1 MKKINAVLIV
11 LISGILIIGASPQ
24 LTHSQNSVKKIKPT
38 ESNVKNT
45 KKPGKPDVS
54 KSLPKN
60 NSANPNARSIKKL
73 SKSEV
78 DNIISKNKKSYKR
91 NLSGNWILQEDFESG
106 NFPPNNWVP
115 TNAPGQQWE
124 EYNVSG
130 YGIGNYCM
138 FYSNWNCTYSYN
150 IIFSPS
156 FNTFTQSGDKLIF
169 DYAYAPYNDGNNDYY
184 DDLEIL
190 YFDETDQSW
199 YSLVYYNGIDL
210 QTSPGTGSYFVPNS
224 SEWGTKMIDI
234 PANASQLYF
243 QPWEN
248 CSNNIYIDN
257 IKVGMTIPSGN
268 WVLQEDFETGI
279 FPPAG
284 WSVTP
289 GSTQW
294 EQYGVSSYGTGNY
307 CMLYSNFN
315 CNFSDNT
322 IYTSTFSSHT
332 QIGDKLIFDYA
343 YTPNNDGFFY
353 DDLEI
358 FYYDSVNANW
368 NSLIYYFGNELQT
381 APWTAGFFIPQSN
394 EWGTKTID
402 IPANATQIYFK
413 SIENCSNNLF
423 IDNIRVGT
431 PPVNSVEASV
441 EKVWAKGKLPL
452 VYGVPDKI
460 SALIKNNSVY
470 AVSNLKVYLNI
481 SGANNLSDSLV
492 IPNINAG
499 DTAQVDFNGFM
510 PVLNGFSTVTISVP
524 DDNNNSNN
532 SQNFISEANPNS
544 IRYVDSNCCNGSV
557 GWIGE
562 YSFLNKY
569 HMSGTGQIRKV
580 NIKLSSEQNVGQ
592 IVYGYVVNS
601 SGIVVGKSPHYK
613 IQASDQ
619 HNTYKTFEITDP
631 KPVIITN
638 DYYYVGIAQTEY
650 SGNGFAFTP
659 QMFLYD
665 LPARPDANYYAN
677 LAPTGS
683 LVGVGEF
690 PREYGQN
697 YAIESVIGNQAAIDA
712 GVSDLG
718 LTYDQYFSV
727 TSFTPAGRVFNAGT
741 GSATFTVNR
750 KITPGG
756 YTSTKTVTS
765 LAAGG
770 NASVTFDPWT
780 FTSGTTYTV
789 RDSVILSGDGNIA
802 NNAMSNTITP
812 RIAKQMCV
820 LWQQQEDRDSLVRAI
835 NSDGRYANNFDTV
848 RMNYTGSYKPWKF
861 MFVNFKNESN
871 YSPWV
876 RDSLKA
882 FLDQS
887 TAGNK
892 KSLIVFGNTLAV
904 NNDPDINFF
913 SNPADTIFY
922 RQYLKSRSISDNWPA
937 NIPASGNKFR
947 GTGFFSGVSQD
958 SVSDPFT
965 PELVKPVNGG
975 TAAFKPRSVSGNG
988 NDSCNAVCFSGTNY
1002 NTFFMTNKFSS
1013 LRSTN
1018 SSPLDGPVLVYT
1030 KIIDWLQ
1037 SISTGAKILDLTVLP
1052 EGLYDP
1058 NANSMVRDTVTVYLR
1073 NAVSPFARVDSG
1085 KAYLS
1090 PSGQASLLFSNASNG
1105 VNYYIQVK
1113 HRNAMETWSKLPQMF
1128 SGNQLTY
1135 DFTTAITK
1143 AYGDNMKQSESRWV
1157 IYSGDVNKDGAI
1169 DASDLSDV
1177 DNDSYNSLSG
1187 YVVTDLTGDD
1197 FVDASDVSV
1206 CDNNV
1211 TIGVYRSAP
1220 APTVFSGS
1228 EEDNLPSVNNSVLNE
1243 FKIDQEIYERTKNIS
1258 RFSDPNFKREIKFV
1272 ERKNN
1277 RVEYK
1282 TIK

>member
-1 MKKINAVLIV
+1 MKIKTALIV
-11 LISGILIIGASPQ
+11 LIFGILIIGASPQ
-24 LTHSQNSVKKIKPT
+24 LSHSQNSVKKIKPAD
-38 ESNVKNT
+38 SIFKNT
-45 KKPGKPDVS
+45 KKHGKPDNS
-54 KSLPKN
+54 KLLPKN
-60 NSANPNARSIKKL
+60 NPANPNAKSIKKL

-78 DNIISKNKKSYKR
+78 DKLISKNKKSYKR
-91 NLSGNWILQEDFESG
+91 NLGGNWILEEDFESG

-156 FNTFTQSGDKLIF
+156 FNTLTQSGDKLVF

-190 YFDETDQSW
+190 YFDDTDQSW

-210 QTSPGTGSYFVPNS
+210 QTSPGTGSYFEPNS

-248 CSNNIYIDN
+248 CSNNIFIDN
-257 IKVGMTIPSGN
+257 IRVGIPAPPSN
-268 WVLQEDFETGI
+268 WVLEENFESGI

-284 WSVTP
+284 WTVTS
-289 GSTQW
+289 GITQW
-294 EQYGVSSYGTGNY
+294 EQYSGASGYGNGSYS
-307 CMLYSNFN
+307 MLYSNYN
-315 CNFSDNT
+315 CDYSNNT
-322 IYTSTFSSHT
+322 IYTSVFSSLT
-332 QIGDKLIFDYA
+332 KAGDKLFFDYA
-343 YTPNNDGFFY
+343 YAPGEFNNF

-358 FYYDSVNANW
+358 FYYDDIESNW
-368 NSLIYYFGNELQT
+368 YSLVYYSGTDLQT
-381 APWTAGFFIPQSN
+381 APGTSGYFAPANN
-394 EWGTKTID
+394 EWGTKIIN
-402 IPANATQIYFK
+402 IPANASRLYFQ
-413 SIENCSNNLF
+413 SWENCGNNLF
-423 IDNIRVGT
+423 VDNIRVGLPT
-431 PPVNSVEASV
+431 ISGNEASV

-460 SALIKNNSVY
+460 SALIKNNSLS
-470 AVSNLKVYLNI
+470 AMFNLKVYLNI

-492 IPNINAG
+492 ISNLNPG
-499 DTAQVDFNGFM
+499 DTVQVDFNGFM
-510 PVLNGFSTVTISVP
+510 PVLNGFSTVTISLP
-524 DDNNNSNN
+524 DDDNNANN
-532 SQNFISEANPNS
+532 SKDYITEVNPNS
-544 IRYVDSNCCNGSV
+544 IRYVDSNCCNSSLGY
-557 GWIGE
+557 IGE
-562 YSFLNKY
+562 AAFVNKY
-569 HMSGTGQIRKV
+569 KMSGPGQIRKV
-580 NIKLSSEQNVGQ
+580 NIKISDGGNVGQ
-592 IVYGYVVNS
+592 IVYAVVLDQF
-601 SGIVVGKSPHYK
+601 GLMLGRSPSYK

-619 HNTYKTFEITDP
+619 GKYKSFDISDP
-631 KPVIITN
+631 SPVLIN
-638 DYYYVGIAQTEY
+638 NNYYFTGIAQTQY
-650 SGNGFAFTP
+650 AGDGFVFTP
-659 QMFLYD
+659 QQFLSD
-665 LPARPDANYYAN
+665 IPARPDANYFGGLGPVGTY
-677 LAPTGS
+677 
-683 LVGVGEF
+683 VGVGEF
-690 PREYGQN
+690 SREYGFN
-697 YAIESVIGNQAAIDA
+697 FAIGAELGDQASIDA

-718 LTYDQYFSV
+718 LTYDQYFT
-727 TSFTPAGRVFNAGT
+727 TSTYSPIGRVFNAGLS
-741 GSATFTVNR
+741 GATFTVNR

-756 YTSTKTVTS
+756 YSSTKTVTS
-765 LAAGG
+765 LSAGS

-780 FTSGTTYTV
+780 FASGTTYTI
-789 RDSVILSGDGNIA
+789 RDSVILSGDGNIS
-802 NNAMSNTITP
+802 NNVMSNTITP
-812 RIAKQMCV
+812 RIAKQLCI

-848 RMNYTGSYKPWKF
+848 RMNYTGAYIPWKI
-861 MFVNFKNESN
+861 MFANFRNESN
-871 YSPWV
+871 YNPWV

-882 FLDQS
+882 YLDNS

-892 KSLIVFGNTLAV
+892 KSLIVFSNTLAM
-904 NNDPDINFF
+904 NNDPGVNIYT
-913 SNPADTIFY
+913 NPADSVFY
-922 RQYLKSRSISDNWPA
+922 RQYLKSRTISDNWPVS
-937 NIPASGNKFR
+937 IPQSEGKFR

-958 SVSDPFT
+958 SVFDSFT
-965 PELVKPVNGG
+965 PELIKPVNGG
-975 TAAFKPRSVSGNG
+975 TAAFKPKSVSGNG
-988 NDSCNAVCFSGTNY
+988 SDSCNAVSYAGTSF

-1018 SSPLDGPVLVYT
+1018 QSPLDGPVLVYT

-1052 EGLYDP
+1052 EGLYDA
-1058 NANSMVRDTVTVYLR
+1058 NANSMVRDTVSVYLR
-1073 NAVSPFARVDSG
+1073 NAISPFARIDSG

-1090 PSGQASLLFSNASNG
+1090 PSGQASVLFSNASNG

-1135 DFTTAITK
+1135 DFTTAVTN
-1143 AYGDNMKQSESRWV
+1143 AYGDNLKQSGNRWV
-1157 IYSGDVNKDGAI
+1157 IFSGDVNKDGAI

-1220 APTVFSGS
+1220 APSVYSGS
-1228 EEDNLPSVNNSVLNE
+1228 EEDKLPSLNNSDLNE
-1243 FKIDQEIYERTKNIS
+1243 FKIDHEIYERTKNLS
-1258 RFSDPNFKREIKFV
+1258 RVPDPNFKREIKIA
-1272 ERKNN
+1272 ERKNG
-1277 RVEYK
+1277 RVDYK
-1282 TIK
+1282 TMK

>member
-1 MKKINAVLIV
+1 MKNLKTLLSILITV
-11 LISGILIIGASPQ
+11 CLLSGIN
-24 LTHSQNSVKKIKPT
+24 SQNSYSQNSTNKIKPNKT
-38 ESNVKNT
+38 NLKKGKKISNAE
-45 KKPGKPDVS
+45 VS
-54 KSLPKN
+54 KLIN
-60 NSANPNARSIKKL
+60 
-73 SKSEV
+73 
-78 DNIISKNKKSYKR
+78 KNKKTFKKNS
-91 NLSGNWILQEDFESG
+91 SGTWLFQEDFESG
-106 NFPPNNWVP
+106 TFPPSGWTV
-115 TNAPGQQWE
+115 TSGAAQWE
-124 EYNVSG
+124 QNFVSG
-130 YGIGNYCM
+130 YGTGNYCM
-138 FYSNWNCTYSYN
+138 FYSNYNCNYSDNTIYTSG
-150 IIFSPS
+150 FPS
-156 FNTFTQSGDKLIF
+156 LTQTGDKLVF
-169 DYAYAPYNDGNNDYY
+169 DFAYAPYNDGTFDYY
-184 DDLEIL
+184 D
-190 YFDETDQSW
+190 
-199 YSLVYYNGIDL
+199 N
-210 QTSPGTGSYFVPNS
+210 
-224 SEWGTKMIDI
+224 
-234 PANASQLYF
+234 
-243 QPWEN
+243 
-248 CSNNIYIDN
+248 
-257 IKVGMTIPSGN
+257 
-268 WVLQEDFETGI
+268 
-279 FPPAG
+279 
-284 WSVTP
+284 
-289 GSTQW
+289 
-294 EQYGVSSYGTGNY
+294 
-307 CMLYSNFN
+307 
-315 CNFSDNT
+315 
-322 IYTSTFSSHT
+322 
-332 QIGDKLIFDYA
+332 
-343 YTPNNDGFFY
+343 
-353 DDLEI
+353 LEI
-358 FYYDSVNANW
+358 FYYDDIDASW
-368 NSLIYYFGNELQT
+368 YSLIYYYGIDLQT
-381 APWTAGFFIPQSN
+381 APGTSGNFQPASN

-402 IPANATQIYFK
+402 IPANASSIYFQ
-413 SIENCSNNLF
+413 SWENCANDFF
-423 IDNIRVGT
+423 IDNIRVGI
-431 PPVNSVEASV
+431 PPVTSNEASV

-460 SALIKNNSVY
+460 SALIKNNSVSS
-470 AVSNLKVYLNI
+470 VFNLKVYLNI

-492 IPNINAG
+492 ISNLNPG

-524 DDNNNSNN
+524 DDENNSNN
-532 SQNFISEANPNS
+532 SQNFLSEVNPNS

-580 NIKLSSEQNVGQ
+580 NIKLSSEENVGQ
-592 IVYGYVVNS
+592 MVYGYVVNS
-601 SGIVVGKSPHYK
+601 SGIVVGKSSYYK

-619 HNTYKTFEITDP
+619 QNTYKTFEITDP

-638 DYYYVGIAQTEY
+638 DHYYVGIAQTEY
-650 SGNGFAFTP
+650 SGDGFAFTP

-665 LPARPDANYYAN
+665 VPARPDANYYAN

-697 YAIESVIGNQAAIDA
+697 YAIESVIGDQAAIDA

-718 LTYDQYFSV
+718 LIYDQYFSV
-727 TSFTPAGRVFNAGT
+727 TSFTPVGKVFNAGT

-780 FTSGTTYTV
+780 FTSGSTYTI
-789 RDSVILSGDGNIA
+789 RDSVILSGDGNIS

-812 RIAKQMCV
+812 RIAKQLCV

-861 MFVNFKNESN
+861 IFVNFKNESN

-892 KSLIVFGNTLAV
+892 KSLIVFGNTLAM
-904 NNDPDINFF
+904 NNDPDINFY
-913 SNPADTIFY
+913 SNPADSIFY
-922 RQYLKSRSISDNWPA
+922 RQYLKSRSISDNWPV
-937 NIPASGNKFR
+937 NIPASENKFR

-965 PELVKPVNGG
+965 PELIMPVNGG
-975 TAAFKPRSVSGNG
+975 TAAFKPKSVSGNG
-988 NDSCNAVCFSGTNY
+988 SDSCIAVCFAGTSY

-1052 EGLYDP
+1052 EGFYDP
-1058 NANSMVRDTVTVYLR
+1058 NANSMVRDTVKVYLR
-1073 NAVSPFARVDSG
+1073 NATSPFARVDSG

-1090 PSGQASLLFSNASNG
+1090 PSGQASVLFSNASNG
-1105 VNYYIQVK
+1105 VNYYIQIK

-1143 AYGDNMKQSESRWV
+1143 AYGDNMKQSGSRWV

-1169 DASDLSDV
+1169 DASDLSAV

-1220 APTVFSGS
+1220 APTVYSGT
-1228 EEDNLPSVNNSVLNE
+1228 EEDNLPSLNNSVLNE
-1243 FKIDQEIYERTKNIS
+1243 FKIDHEIYERTKNMNKV
-1258 RFSDPNFKREIKFV
+1258 SDPNFKRETKFA

-1282 TIK
+1282 TLK